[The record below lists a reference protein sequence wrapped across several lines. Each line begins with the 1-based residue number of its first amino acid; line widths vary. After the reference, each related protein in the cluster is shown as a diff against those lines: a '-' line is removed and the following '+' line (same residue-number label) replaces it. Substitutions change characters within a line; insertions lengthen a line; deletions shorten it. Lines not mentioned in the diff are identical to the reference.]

1 MNPRRCRVFLFPY
14 ARRYFHLVAIVRN
27 LECSASRLF
36 FQTAAFSYVAESSLE
51 ALRSIKSCPI
61 YTAAAELF
69 AHCPG
74 HFGRQQIFIWDELMK
89 VLVVSE
95 NK

>member
-1 MNPRRCRVFLFPY
+1 MLQRV
-14 ARRYFHLVAIVRN
+14 HLKP
-27 LECSASRLF
+27 
-36 FQTAAFSYVAESSLE
+36 
-51 ALRSIKSCPI
+51 LRSIKSCPI

-74 HFGRQQIFIWDELMK
+74 HFGRLQIFIWDELMK